1 MKKCLMSPQEVGARL
16 CAAAVFRWL
25 FLGRAIFY
33 QIEMKDTAGLAVIIY
48 EASTSEASGPKG
60 RQAPS
65 TSTSEH

>member
-1 MKKCLMSPQEVGARL
+1 ML
-16 CAAAVFRWL
+16 RWL
-25 FLGRAIFY
+25 FLGRVIFY
-33 QIEMKDTAGLAVIIY
+33 QIEMKDTAAGLAVIIH

>member
-1 MKKCLMSPQEVGARL
+1 M
-16 CAAAVFRWL
+16 FRWL
-25 FLGRAIFY
+25 FLGRVIFY
-33 QIEMKDTAGLAVIIY
+33 QIEMKDTAGLAVIIH